1 MTTVSKIQFIP
12 PPSQTPTSQSVPK
25 RFLKGSISACCA
37 VCVSHP
43 FEVLKCRLQVQG
55 EFAKRGS
62 YKKHY
67 SGVLNFVRDLRTIAA
82 VDGVNGLYKGLTT
95 GLVYT
100 FIFNGTRLCI
110 DQTCKPY
117 YDVKSQPGTRACV
130 AWASGAIGAWIGNP
144 INIVKTQAQ
153 ISSNIKEVGYQ
164 HKTRTKLTSS
174 MIVRSLNPL
183 SSSVRSGALRSGT
196 GSMLQLTSFDYIK
209 LGLFKF
215 YDHYGITGYQQSP
228 LLYLSVPSCFLAGIP
243 MVIIRTPF
251 DTVYTRVCNQPE
263 TNRFGILK
271 MAGLTFRNEGVA
283 GFYKGGMAAGGRS
296 CIQTIITMFMMDY
309 LSNFQFFK

>member
-1 MTTVSKIQFIP
+1 MTSKNLHL
-12 PPSQTPTSQSVPK
+12 QTPSTENIPK

-37 VCVSHP
+37 VLASHP

-55 EFAKRGS
+55 EFARKGT
-62 YKKHY
+62 YTKHY
-67 SGVLNFVRDLRTIAA
+67 SGLLNFIQDLSTIRR
-82 VDGVNGLYKGLTT
+82 VDGISGLYKGLST
-95 GLVYT
+95 GLFYT

-117 YDVKSQPGTRACV
+117 YDVKKQPLVRSSV

-144 INIVKTQAQ
+144 INIVKTQLQ
-153 ISSNIKEVGYQ
+153 INSNLKDVGTQ
-164 HKTRTKLTSS
+164 HINSKLTPK
-174 MIVRSLNPL
+174 MIISSLNPL
-183 SSSVRSGALRSGT
+183 SSSVRSGMLRSGT

-209 LGLFKF
+209 LGLFKI
-215 YDHYGITGYQQSP
+215 YDKYGIKNYQNYP

-263 TNRFGILK
+263 NNRFGILK
-271 MAGLTFRNEGVA
+271 SEGPFS
-283 GFYKGGMAAGGRS
+283 GYIFYDESFCG
-296 CIQTIITMFMMDY
+296 
-309 LSNFQFFK
+309 

>member
-1 MTTVSKIQFIP
+1 MSSPHI
-12 PPSQTPTSQSVPK
+12 QTPATQNIPT

-37 VCVSHP
+37 VLASHP

-55 EFAKRGS
+55 EFSKKGT

-67 SGVLNFVRDLRTIAA
+67 SGLFNFVQDLKTIKR
-82 VDGVNGLYKGLTT
+82 VDGLPGLYKGLST
-95 GLVYT
+95 GLFYT

-117 YDVKSQPGTRACV
+117 YDVEKQPLIRASV

-144 INIVKTQAQ
+144 INIVKTQLQ
-153 ISSNIKEVGYQ
+153 INSNLASTNRNISN
-164 HKTRTKLTSS
+164 TSTLS
-174 MIVRSLNPL
+174 PKMIFSSLNPI
-183 SSSVRSGALRSGT
+183 SSSVRSGMLRSGT

-209 LGLFKF
+209 IGLFSV
-215 YDHYGITGYQQSP
+215 YDKYEITGYKNYP
-228 LLYLSVPSCFLAGIP
+228 LMYLSVPSCFLAGIP

-263 TNRFGILK
+263 GKRFGIMK
-271 MAGLTFRNEGVA
+271 TAGLTLKNEGIA
-283 GFYKGGMAAGGRS
+283 GFYKGGMAAGSRS
-296 CIQTIITMFMMDY
+296 CIQTVITMFMMDY
-309 LSNFQFFK
+309 LSGYKVFK

>member
-1 MTTVSKIQFIP
+1 MSTKP
-12 PPSQTPTSQSVPK
+12 YKQTPSTQNVPK

-37 VCVSHP
+37 VLASHP
-43 FEVLKCRLQVQG
+43 LEVLKCRLQVQG

-67 SGVLNFVRDLRTIAA
+67 SGLLNFIQDLSTIRR
-82 VDGVNGLYKGLTT
+82 VDGIAGLYKGLST
-95 GLVYT
+95 GLFYT

-117 YDVKSQPGTRACV
+117 YDVEKQPLVRSAV
-130 AWASGAIGAWIGNP
+130 AWGSGAIGAWIGNP
-144 INIVKTQAQ
+144 INIVKTQLQ
-153 ISSNIKEVGYQ
+153 INSNLTAVGTQ
-164 HKTRTKLTSS
+164 HKSS
-174 MIVRSLNPL
+174 RLSRKMVLNSLNPA
-183 SSSVRSGALRSGT
+183 SSSVRSGMLRSGT

-209 LGLFKF
+209 IALFKI
-215 YDHYGITGYQQSP
+215 YDKYGVYGYRDYP
-228 LLYLSVPSCFLAGIP
+228 LVYLSVPSCFLAGIP

-263 TNRFGILK
+263 NNRFGILK
-271 MAGLTFRNEGVA
+271 MTGLTFKNEGIA

-296 CIQTIITMFMMDY
+296 CVQTIITMFMMDY
-309 LSNFQFFK
+309 FSNFKFFK